1 MGAPTF
7 PTVPA
12 LANGPDFS
20 DFLDYERRVYGDQL
34 FVPGYDPYLIR
45 YGEYRFL
52 LDHVRLG
59 PGIRLLD
66 VGCEANIF
74 LPFAA
79 LHGADAVGLDI
90 DPAAQALLH
99 ERVAAVATAYER
111 PLSVRFECGDATQF
125 ETHESFDAVIAV
137 SAIEHFFTPAGNG
150 DSLAIDTI
158 ARALRPGG
166 LAVVTVPMSNDN
178 GFIEVPGGNERFA
191 YSYRLYSLDALYARL
206 LGHPD
211 LEVVDLRFL
220 IQTTPDHRYRDLHF
234 QRFWTEMLTAEQRA
248 PWAWANAIF
257 ANTFNPILSEAEAVR
272 RHGEVNT
279 ALIAFRR
286 R

>member
-1 MGAPTF
+1 MGAPTS
-7 PTVPA
+7 PTVPD
-12 LANGPDFS
+12 LPNVPDFS

-52 LDHVRLG
+52 LDHVRLERG
-59 PGIRLLD
+59 TRLLD

-74 LPFAA
+74 LPFAL

-90 DPAAQALLH
+90 DPAAEELLY
-99 ERVAAVATAYER
+99 ERVAAVAKEYGR
-111 PLSVRFECGDATQF
+111 PLAVRFECADATRF
-125 ETHESFDAVIAV
+125 ETHQSFDVVIAI

-166 LAVVTVPMSNDN
+166 VSVVTVPMSNDN
-178 GFIEVPGGNERFA
+178 GFIEVPGGNERFGYA
-191 YSYRLYSLDALYARL
+191 YRLYSLEALYARL

-211 LEVVDLRFL
+211 LDVVDLRFL
-220 IQTTPDHRYRDLHF
+220 MQTTPDRRYRDLHF
-234 QRFWTEMLTAEQRA
+234 QRFWMEALSAEQRA
-248 PWAWANAIF
+248 AWAWANAIF
-257 ANTFNPILSEAEAVR
+257 ADTFNPILSEAEAVR
-272 RHGEVNT
+272 RPGEVNT

>member
-1 MGAPTF
+1 MGAPTS
-7 PTVPA
+7 PAVLELLNVPA
-12 LANGPDFS
+12 FS

-52 LDHVRLG
+52 LDHLRLSRG
-59 PGIRLLD
+59 MRLLD
-66 VGCEANIF
+66 VGCEANVF

-90 DPAAQALLH
+90 DPAAEALLH
-99 ERVAAVATAYER
+99 ERVEAVATAYGR
-111 PLSVRFECGDATQF
+111 PLSVRFECDDATRF
-125 ETHESFDAVIAV
+125 ETGDSFDAIIAI
-137 SAIEHFFTPAGNG
+137 SAIEHFFTPTGNG
-150 DSLAIDTI
+150 DSMAIDTI

-166 LAVVTVPMSNDN
+166 LSVVTVPMSNDN
-178 GFIEVPGGNERFA
+178 GFIEVPGGNERFG
-191 YSYRLYSLDALYARL
+191 YSYRLYSLEALYARL

-211 LEVVDLRFL
+211 LEVVDLQFL
-220 IQTTPDHRYRDLHF
+220 MQTTPDHRYSDLHF
-234 QRFWTEMLTAEQRA
+234 QRFWTETLTAEQRA
-248 PWAWANAIF
+248 PWSWANAIF
-257 ANTFNPILSEAEAVR
+257 ADTFNPIRSEAEAVR
-272 RHGEVNT
+272 RPGEVNT